1 MLTRKSALCHRYLVF
16 HPFVEQL
23 PKPSSVS
30 AIVCM
35 RNLRNL
41 HTIVAQSRD
50 HATIVRNLNIGTQ
63 SQDSENA
70 QCNLEI
76 AQIPRLR
83 GTYTL
88 NL

>member
-1 MLTRKSALCHRYLVF
+1 MLTQKSALCHRYLVF

-35 RNLRNL
+35 RNLCNL

-50 HATIVRNLNIGTQ
+50 HATIVRNL
-63 SQDSENA
+63 DMER
-70 QCNLEI
+70 NLEI